1 MEYVELK
8 ITAPQEYVDILV
20 AELADMHYEGFV
32 ETEEGMDAYV
42 PVNHFDE
49 TALTQLGNKY
59 QELFEMNYTSQTLE
73 KQNWNETWEKNYDPV
88 IVGDQ
93 CIVRATFHETQQS
106 YPYEIII
113 NPKMS
118 FGTGHHATT
127 TMMIA
132 HQLEMDFEN
141 KTVLDMGCGTGIL
154 AIMAEKLQATIID
167 AVDIDD
173 WSVEN
178 TIENVALNQCQKIK
192 VQKGT
197 VETATLAN
205 SYDIILANINRNV
218 LINDLPFYHQHLK
231 DNGFLV
237 ISGFYNVDAELME
250 TTARKYNLDVINHKT
265 QEDWYSIIFK
275 KHSI

>member
-1 MEYVELK
+1 MEYIELK
-8 ITAPQEYVDILV
+8 IEVATEYADILV
-20 AELADMHYEGFV
+20 AELADLHYEGFV
-32 ETEEGMDAYV
+32 ETEQGLDAYV
-42 PVNHFDE
+42 PVDHFSDTDLQE
-49 TALTQLGNKY
+49 LGKKY

-93 CIVRATFHETQQS
+93 CIVRATFHQIQQN
-106 YPYEIII
+106 YPYEILI

-154 AIMAEKLQATIID
+154 AIMAEKLQATNID

-178 TIENVALNQCQKIK
+178 TIENVALNECKKIQ

-197 VETATLAN
+197 VETAKLADT
-205 SYDIILANINRNV
+205 YDIILANINRNV
-218 LINDLPFYHQHLK
+218 LINDLPFYNQHLVN
-231 DNGFLV
+231 DGFLV
-237 ISGFYNVDAELME
+237 MSGFYDVDAELIE
-250 TTARKYNLDVINHKT
+250 TTARKYNLDTINHKT
-265 QEDWYSIIFK
+265 QDNWYSIIFK

>member
-1 MEYVELK
+1 MEYIELK

-132 HQLEMDFEN
+132 HQLEMDFAN

-154 AIMAEKLQATIID
+154 AIMAEKLQATTID

-178 TIENVALNQCQKIK
+178 TIENIALNQCKKIT

-197 VETATLAN
+197 VETATLAKL
-205 SYDIILANINRNV
+205 YDIILANINRNV
-218 LINDLPFYHQHLK
+218 LINDLPFYHQHLTN
-231 DNGFLV
+231 NGFLV
-237 ISGFYNVDAELME
+237 VSGFYNVDAELME
-250 TTARKYNLDVINHKT
+250 TTARKYNLDVISHKT